1 MTAARAKSRKPE
13 CLLFRVARYGGDGVL
28 LPADGYTSKRLR
40 ERRYQVGDVLLA
52 DLRKPRHPGFHRL
65 AHRLGQL
72 VAENIEAFE
81 GLDGHTALKR
91 IQIEA
96 GVGCDEI
103 PLRLPV
109 IGQITYRVPRSLSY
123 ASMDQS
129 EFEATVRRMCEHIAR
144 EYWPSMSAEQIEAMA
159 QVMPEAT

>member
-1 MTAARAKSRKPE
+1 MDQRLLLTVAKGALVP
-13 CLLFRVARYGGDGVL
+13 G
-28 LPADGYTSKRLR
+28 DGYTQKRLK
-40 ERRYQVGDVLLA
+40 ERGYRVGDILLA

-81 GLDGHTALKR
+81 GLDGHAALKR

-96 GVGCDEI
+96 GIGCDEI

-123 ASMDQS
+123 ASMDQA
-129 EFEATVRRMCEHIAR
+129 EFEKTIRGMSEYIAR
-144 EYWPSMSAEQIEAMA
+144 EYWPDLTPEQIEQMA
-159 QVMPEAT
+159 EAMPEAA

>member
-1 MTAARAKSRKPE
+1 MKRKQPERLLLTVAKGALVP
-13 CLLFRVARYGGDGVL
+13 G
-28 LPADGYTSKRLR
+28 DGYTQKRLK
-40 ERRYQVGDVLLA
+40 ERGYRVGDILLA

-81 GLDGHTALKR
+81 GLDGHAALKR

-96 GVGCDEI
+96 GIGCDEI

-123 ASMDQS
+123 ASMDQA
-129 EFEATVRRMCEHIAR
+129 EFEKTIRGMSEYIAR
-144 EYWPSMSAEQIEAMA
+144 EYWPDLTPEQIEEMA
-159 QVMPEAT
+159 EAMPEAA

>member
-1 MTAARAKSRKPE
+1 MKRKQPERLLLTVAKGALVP
-13 CLLFRVARYGGDGVL
+13 G
-28 LPADGYTSKRLR
+28 DGYTQKRLK
-40 ERRYQVGDVLLA
+40 ERGYRVGDILLA

-81 GLDGHTALKR
+81 GLDGHAALKR

-96 GVGCDEI
+96 GIGCDEI

-123 ASMDQS
+123 ASMDQA
-129 EFEATVRRMCEHIAR
+129 EFEKTIRGMSEYIAR
-144 EYWPSMSAEQIEAMA
+144 EYWPDLTPEQIEQMA
-159 QVMPEAT
+159 EAMPEAA

>member
-1 MTAARAKSRKPE
+1 VKSRKPE
-13 CLLFRVARYGGDGVL
+13 RLLLTVAKGALIPG
-28 LPADGYTSKRLR
+28 DGYTTKRLK
-40 ERRYQVGDVLLA
+40 ERGYRVGDVLLA

-81 GLDGHTALKR
+81 GLDGHAALKR